1 MSPFKSL
8 FILYL
13 IISSF
18 ALTVSSN
25 IQKEE
30 KGKYQLIDIPDDVLG
45 KMKKAGIDIGAG
57 YLTNSI
63 FGGIDKII
71 TTIGNGIVYVSSA
84 LYSSLFETFGPNLA
98 GIATVSTFIVVLVGT
113 TYVVYRIV
121 DYAFNYEKVGEF
133 TSSEN
138 EKKLD
143 KKYSWWQ
150 SYLSYLLIY

>member
-1 MSPFKSL
+1 
-8 FILYL
+8 
-13 IISSF
+13 
-18 ALTVSSN
+18 
-25 IQKEE
+25 
-30 KGKYQLIDIPDDVLG
+30 
-45 KMKKAGIDIGAG
+45 MKKAGIDIGAG

-84 LYSSLFETFGPNLA
+84 LYSSLFETLGPNIA

>member
-30 KGKYQLIDIPDDVLG
+30 KGKYQLIDIPDDVLE
-45 KMKKAGIDIGAG
+45 KSWNIYRCG
-57 YLTNSI
+57 YLANSI

-84 LYSSLFETFGPNLA
+84 LYSSLFETFGPNIA

>member
-1 MSPFKSL
+1 M
-8 FILYL
+8 
-13 IISSF
+13 
-18 ALTVSSN
+18 
-25 IQKEE
+25 
-30 KGKYQLIDIPDDVLG
+30 
-45 KMKKAGIDIGAG
+45 
-57 YLTNSI
+57 
-63 FGGIDKII
+63 
-71 TTIGNGIVYVSSA
+71 
-84 LYSSLFETFGPNLA
+84 
-98 GIATVSTFIVVLVGT
+98 VLVGT

>member
-30 KGKYQLIDIPDDVLG
+30 KGKYQLIDIPFDVLE

-57 YLTNSI
+57 YLANSI

-84 LYSSLFETFGPNLA
+84 LYSSLF
-98 GIATVSTFIVVLVGT
+98 
-113 TYVVYRIV
+113 
-121 DYAFNYEKVGEF
+121 
-133 TSSEN
+133 
-138 EKKLD
+138 
-143 KKYSWWQ
+143 
-150 SYLSYLLIY
+150 